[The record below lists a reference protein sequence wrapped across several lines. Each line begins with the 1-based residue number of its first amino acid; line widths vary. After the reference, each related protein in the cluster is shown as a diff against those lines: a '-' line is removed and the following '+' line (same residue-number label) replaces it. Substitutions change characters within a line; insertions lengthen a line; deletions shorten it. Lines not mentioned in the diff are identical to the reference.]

1 MLTECFSTGM
11 VELSNLTQ
19 PFVGMHIL
27 LLIEWFPHWAGTLHR
42 GHRMGGFGLLPIYP
56 PMKRKSSKS
65 LKPLRWSLG
74 DEVNPLL
81 SSSIV
86 EIFRGI

>member
-19 PFVGMHIL
+19 LFFGMYSL
-27 LLIEWFPHWAGTLHR
+27 FLIEWFPHWAGTLHPE
-42 GHRMGGFGLLPIYP
+42 HRMGGFGLLPIYP
-56 PMKRKSSKS
+56 LTKRKSLKS
-65 LKPLRWSLG
+65 LKPLRWGLG
-74 DEVNPLL
+74 DGVNPLL

-86 EIFRGI
+86 EIFGGI